1 MKEKVNN
8 IDFFISSLVRKS
20 TREKAPAGF
29 TDNLM
34 KRIETGVE
42 QETVTSQPLVSR
54 NMWILIIAGFAVV
67 ISLVFFVDW
76 SFLGLNISS
85 AGFDVQYFENLVVY
99 FKSTTEWLTFFFA
112 FFTSSSVPAIV
123 VAGAISLLALDKV
136 LRRFALHKTYFFL

>member
-1 MKEKVNN
+1 MKEQVNN
-8 IDFFISSLVRKS
+8 TDFFISSLVKKS

-34 KRIETGVE
+34 KRIEIEVE
-42 QETVTSQPLVSR
+42 QEIITSQPLVSR
-54 NMWILIIAGFAVV
+54 NMLILIIAGFTVV

-99 FKSTTEWLTFFFA
+99 FQSTVEWLAFFFA

-123 VAGAISLLALDKV
+123 VAGAISLLAIDKI
-136 LRRFALHKTYFFL
+136 LRRFTLHKTYIF

>member
-1 MKEKVNN
+1 MEEKVNN
-8 IDFFISSLVRKS
+8 TDFFIRSLVRKS

-34 KRIETGVE
+34 KRIETEVE

-99 FKSTTEWLTFFFA
+99 FKSTVEWLTFFFA
-112 FFTSSSVPAIV
+112 FFTSSSLPAIIAV
-123 VAGAISLLALDKV
+123 GIISLLIIDKI
-136 LRRFALHKTYFFL
+136 LRRFTLHKTYLF

>member
-34 KRIETGVE
+34 KRIETEVE

-67 ISLVFFVDW
+67 ISLVFFIDW

-85 AGFDVQYFENLVVY
+85 AGFDVQYFENLIVY
-99 FKSTTEWLTFFFA
+99 FKSTVEWLTFFFA
-112 FFTSSSVPAIV
+112 FFTSSSLPAIIAV
-123 VAGAISLLALDKV
+123 GIISLLIIDKI
-136 LRRFALHKTYFFL
+136 LRRFTLHKTYLF